1 MTLAPLTYH
10 HPYFHVRPVLE
21 EALRVVI
28 RFAKPNVVTQAA
40 QYGARRGSQSSW
52 ANPPA
57 DDPAFQEQC
66 RKFKE
71 KYSELEAT

>member
-1 MTLAPLTYH
+1 MNRHEGELDLLSK
-10 HPYFHVRPVLE
+10 RIQELE

-71 KYSELEAT
+71 KYGDLEAI